1 MTLGSG
7 LHKLDL
13 GGVLTIPLN
22 KQTYA
27 YCWKH
32 VFIGVILDYPETPT
46 QEGDDEANEDN
57 NDSWFE
63 IIFDCKG
70 KVYEQI
76 FCPLCNMSR

>member
-1 MTLGSG
+1 M
-7 LHKLDL
+7 
-13 GGVLTIPLN
+13 
-22 KQTYA
+22 YA

-57 NDSWFE
+57 NDAWFE

-70 KVYEQI
+70 KI
-76 FCPLCNMSR
+76 HGNKLFCANYMDRVLMYLSRLLWDSSTT